1 MVSGSSSTL
10 AVVEEAAD
18 WRVLV
23 VGALGR
29 DERGRS
35 ISFSESEL
43 AEEESLSKPARRA
56 AVWVG
61 VRAGSSEASSGSSG
75 AGSGTET
82 LGLVGFLECFFVVVA
97 FCVGA
102 LEVVEVLGALR
113 ADFSGAGLSA
123 DLAILAFLD
132 VAVMLSALLRF
143 FALVVVDIF
152 GGESVKRNR
161 GASSNFFLKLGGFCR
176 RCSGALTSSASR
188 S

>member
-1 MVSGSSSTL
+1 MVSGSSSPFE
-10 AVVEEAAD
+10 VEEAVD
-18 WRVLV
+18 WRVVV

-29 DERGRS
+29 EERGRLG
-35 ISFSESEL
+35 SFSSSEL
-43 AEEESLSKPARRA
+43 AEESLSKPARRA

-123 DLAILAFLD
+123 DLAILAFFD
-132 VAVMLSALLRF
+132 VAVVLSALLRF
-143 FALVVVDIF
+143 FALVVVNIVTVN
-152 GGESVKRNR
+152 G
-161 GASSNFFLKLGGFCR
+161 
-176 RCSGALTSSASR
+176 
-188 S
+188 